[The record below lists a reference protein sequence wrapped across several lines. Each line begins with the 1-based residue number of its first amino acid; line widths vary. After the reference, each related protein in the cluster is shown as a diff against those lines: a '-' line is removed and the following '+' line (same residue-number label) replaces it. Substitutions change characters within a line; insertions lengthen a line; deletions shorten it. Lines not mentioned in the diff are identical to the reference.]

1 MLRIVTGPFHPA
13 LDHALVEDVR
23 ALKAEDPFALLAI
36 IVPSASLA
44 ARLKRFLAIESHLP
58 LLNLQVLTFHQFALR
73 LRDDLARSGQP
84 IPPMQLVD
92 DFFFEQLLR
101 QVVSRQLPGLEAAAK
116 LPPSPGTWKGL
127 WATVRDLK
135 DAVVDPAIAL
145 KAVTEGVFE
154 EDDRAWLQTLFT
166 LQAAVI
172 EGGRSLGVGSADDL
186 IALLGQDLSRS
197 TVLTRFTC
205 LCFYG
210 FYDLLQVQLSFF
222 QSIAHC
228 TPTTLYVPLGPG
240 RSYDFSRRFFER
252 YLLPLAETHEDR
264 GEASAAGS
272 SLASVELSVTSVI
285 GAEEELAA
293 VCREIL
299 TLVEVHGYRFD
310 DIGVVARS
318 FDLYRA
324 KLQSVFDRHLVP
336 FTSTAGRPLA
346 REPLVKALLR
356 LASLPSNDFERS
368 AVLDVVASPFYRG
381 AGDGY
386 PAVERRPDQWRLAV
400 STLGITKGSAEWARL
415 SASTVSSI
423 LMKAAVD
430 QEDNSVSATPGHDRE
445 QVFLLSVLVTNL
457 IHDCDRLPRR
467 GSIGQLTGAFA
478 ELVRRHFSIPG
489 WTESESSDA
498 QDETDQ
504 RLVGEAVTRALDRLS
519 ELDQVGA
526 DLTWEEWTELFRLA
540 LEDQTLPIE
549 GEPHRGV
556 WVFDALQAR
565 GLRFRALFV
574 IGLNEQVFPRVV
586 REDPFLRD
594 RQRLE
599 LESTLGFLIDEKL
612 AGHEEER
619 LLFELLSRAAS
630 NRLYLSYQRAD
641 EAGRVMAPS
650 AFVAAAQRDPYFV
663 ASPERVV
670 ARRLSERVASQPAI
684 QEVLPAQDLAVNLLL
699 HEQEAGLLLDHVG
712 QPRALFDHGMAVQH
726 ILERDSQDLGP
737 FDGMV
742 GASSSSDRPLDQQ
755 ELSPTSL
762 ERYATCPFQ
771 YFAEKRLRLEP
782 VRAMGR
788 DHLPT
793 LTLGRLIHAA
803 LRLSYER
810 LISVQW
816 PEAEID
822 RSIVRQII
830 ADSTAEVFA
839 DHAATS
845 GTGHALLWTM
855 AQEQI
860 VALVTLVA
868 DSDRD
873 DYRETGYRPEAFEIE
888 AEGLVSLGGE
898 TADLKI
904 HGTLDRLD
912 VRLNPPGLR
921 IVDYKFKQGSEMDSK
936 DRNLVLGAARGARL
950 QPPLYAS
957 MTIPAQP
964 APAEVQFVYLA
975 PHWDPPITRSI
986 FERASLSGKT
996 GEMITQ
1002 TIRTLA
1008 QGIARQEFFILPDA
1022 YCDQCLF
1029 SAACRR
1035 YDSTAWLR
1043 SYRSPEARAL
1053 RWLRKLQVQDE

>member
-23 ALKAEDPFALLAI
+23 ALKAEDSFALLAI

-44 ARLKRFLAIESHLP
+44 DRLKRFLSIESRLP
-58 LLNLQVLTFHQFALR
+58 LLNLHVLTFHQFALR

-84 IPPMQLVD
+84 IPPLQLVD

-101 QVVSRQLPGLEAAAK
+101 QVVSRRLPGLEATAK
-116 LPPSPGTWKGL
+116 LPSSPGTWKGL

-145 KAVTEGVFE
+145 KAVTEGLFE

-186 IALLGQDLSRS
+186 IASLGQDFSRS
-197 TVLTRFTC
+197 TVLARFTR

-222 QSIAHC
+222 QSIARC
-228 TPTTLYVPLGPG
+228 APTTLYVPLGPG

-264 GEASAAGS
+264 SKSSAAGTS
-272 SLASVELSVTSVI
+272 SAPVELSVTSVI

-318 FDLYRA
+318 FDFYRA

-346 REPLVKALLR
+346 REPLVKALLQ
-356 LASLPSNDFERS
+356 LASLPANDFERS

-381 AGDGY
+381 SGDGH
-386 PAVERRPDQWRLAV
+386 PVVERRPDRWRLAV
-400 STLGITKGSAEWARL
+400 SMLGISKGSVEWARL
-415 SASTVSSI
+415 SASTASSI
-423 LMKAAVD
+423 LMEAVVD
-430 QEDNSVSATPGHDRE
+430 QEDNGARAMPAHDRE
-445 QVFLLSVLVTNL
+445 QVSLLSILVTNL
-457 IHDCDRLPRR
+457 IHDCDRLLRR
-467 GSIGQLTGAFA
+467 GSIGQLTDAFT
-478 ELVRRHFSIPG
+478 ELVRGHFAIPG

-504 RLVGEAVTRALDRLS
+504 MGIGEAVTRALDRLS

-549 GEPHRGV
+549 GSPHRGV
-556 WVFDALQAR
+556 WVFDAMQAR

-574 IGLNEQVFPRVV
+574 MGLNEQLFPRVV

-594 RQRLE
+594 RQRLV

-670 ARRLSERVASQPAI
+670 ARRLTERVASQPAI

-699 HEQEAGLLLDHVG
+699 HEQDAGPLLDHVG
-712 QPRALFDHGMAVQH
+712 QPRELFDHGIAVQR
-726 ILERDSQDLGP
+726 IMERDSQDLGP

-742 GASSSSDRPLDQQ
+742 GAGSSSDPPPDQQ
-755 ELSPTSL
+755 ALSPTSL

-782 VRAMGR
+782 VRAMRR
-788 DHLPT
+788 DHLPA
-793 LTLGRLIHAA
+793 LTLGTLIHAA

-810 LISVQW
+810 LIAVQW

-822 RSIVRQII
+822 RSTVRQVI

-839 DHAATS
+839 GHAATS
-845 GTGHALLWTM
+845 GTGHTLLWTM
-855 AQEQI
+855 AQEQV
-860 VALVTLVA
+860 VALVALAA
-868 DSDRD
+868 DSDRE
-873 DYRETGYRPEAFEIE
+873 DYRETGYRPKAFEIE

-904 HGTLDRLD
+904 RGTLDRLD

-921 IVDYKFKQGSEMDSK
+921 IVDYKFKQGSEMDTK

-957 MTIPAQP
+957 MTLPAQP
-964 APAEVQFVYLA
+964 VPAEVQFVYLA
-975 PHWDPPITRSI
+975 PRWDPPIARSI

-1002 TIRTLA
+1002 TIRTLV

-1022 YCDQCLF
+1022 YCDQCVF

-1035 YDSTAWLR
+1035 YDSTAWWR

-1053 RWLRKLQVQDE
+1053 RRLRKLQVQDE